1 MSRITD
7 FALAYRI
14 IGSTMP
20 RKLLVVLIACSLLF
34 ACKKSGNSAA
44 TSASSTNPNDP
55 VQQKLNEIAGSGAS
69 NCGRLQTQG
78 TAEMSAASK
87 CAMDAAQQKHPFYVA
102 YDMPGM
108 TVGVVGNSDGKLFTV
123 QSQTGGVGLAS
134 TPCPAELR
142 VAPSGRVTCYAPG
155 TFPMGAGM
163 GSHGGM
169 SAQPATGSNPHQ
181 GSQAPQNPHQK
192 QN

>member
-1 MSRITD
+1 MRK
-7 FALAYRI
+7 
-14 IGSTMP
+14 
-20 RKLLVVLIACSLLF
+20 KLLVVLIACSLLG
-34 ACKKSGNSAA
+34 ACKKSDNSAT

-55 VQQKLNEIAGSGAS
+55 VQQKLNEIAGGGAS

-78 TAEMSAASK
+78 SAEMSAASK

-169 SAQPATGSNPHQ
+169 SMPPANGPKPHQ
-181 GSQAPQNPHQK
+181 GSQTPRNPHQK

>member
-1 MSRITD
+1 MHKSL
-7 FALAYRI
+7 F
-14 IGSTMP
+14 
-20 RKLLVVLIACSLLF
+20 VFVIACCFLVG
-34 ACKKSGNSAA
+34 CKKSGTSST
-44 TSASSTNPNDP
+44 TSASSPSPASSANPNDA
-55 VQQKLNEIAGSGAS
+55 VQKKLAEIAGGDAA
-69 NCGRLQTQG
+69 NCGRFQTQ
-78 TAEMSAASK
+78 ASDEVSAAGK
-87 CAMDAAQQKHPFYVA
+87 CAMDAAQQKRPFYIA

-108 TVGVVGNSDGKLFTV
+108 TVAVAGNSEGKLFTV
-123 QSQTGGVGLAS
+123 QSQTGGVGVAS

-169 SAQPATGSNPHQ
+169 SMPRAPGSNPRQ
-181 GSQAPQNPHQK
+181 GSPPPTNPHQK